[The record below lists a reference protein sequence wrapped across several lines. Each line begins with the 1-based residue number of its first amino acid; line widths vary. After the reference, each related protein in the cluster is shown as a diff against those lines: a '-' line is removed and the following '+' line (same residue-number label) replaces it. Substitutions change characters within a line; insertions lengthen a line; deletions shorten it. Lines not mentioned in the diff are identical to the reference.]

1 MSSELRN
8 ILSLSALA
16 LIWGSSFILMN
27 RVLFDSNGEA
37 LYSPLALGSLRLF
50 LAGLVLL
57 PVALKHFSKL
67 KSKHFWPIVVVGLF
81 GNGIPA
87 FLFAISLSE
96 LDSGLAG
103 ILNSLVPLFTV
114 ITGVLLFKLKLKK
127 MAFLGVVFG
136 FLGAVGLVLMKSET
150 GNEGDNDLFYAFLIV
165 IATICYSLSVNTIQ
179 HKLSGFEAVPLAA
192 LGLFLAAIPATVV
205 LFFTDF
211 KEVLISH
218 PEGLLGLGYCLFLS
232 ALGTAFA
239 LMLFNRLVKES
250 SAVFASM
257 VTYLIPIVAVFWGMS
272 FGEKYTV
279 TQLLFGV
286 VILLGVFIVKRSKKK
301 SNG

>member
-16 LIWGSSFILMN
+16 LIWGSAFILMN

-57 PVALKHFSKL
+57 PVTLKHFSKL

-218 PEGLLGLGYCLFLS
+218 PEGLLGLGYCLVLS

-272 FGEKYTV
+272 FGEKYIV

>member
-1 MSSELRN
+1 
-8 ILSLSALA
+8 
-16 LIWGSSFILMN
+16 
-27 RVLFDSNGEA
+27 
-37 LYSPLALGSLRLF
+37 
-50 LAGLVLL
+50 
-57 PVALKHFSKL
+57 
-67 KSKHFWPIVVVGLF
+67 
-81 GNGIPA
+81 
-87 FLFAISLSE
+87 
-96 LDSGLAG
+96 
-103 ILNSLVPLFTV
+103 
-114 ITGVLLFKLKLKK
+114 